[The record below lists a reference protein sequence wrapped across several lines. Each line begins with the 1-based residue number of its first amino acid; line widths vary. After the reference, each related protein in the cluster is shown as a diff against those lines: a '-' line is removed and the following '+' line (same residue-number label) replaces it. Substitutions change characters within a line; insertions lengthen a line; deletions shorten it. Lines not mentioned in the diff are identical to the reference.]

1 MPRDLDQEC
10 AAIEREL
17 KLTPGRDDSELRSKW
32 AVTVDDLM
40 RHLLDLQPTIV
51 HVSGHGHA
59 TGLVLVGDGGRPQLV
74 TPAALTAMIR
84 TTADTVRLAVLNAC
98 YSDAQA
104 EALCDA
110 VGCVIGMKGTISD
123 DAARAF
129 AIGFYRALGHRRSVR
144 NAYEQAEAT
153 LAGKGLSAQAEPRC
167 LVRPGVD
174 IDAPWSGEPAS
185 RASPLAR
192 REPPAGLGPAIAPAV
207 VAASATAASTSAIEI
222 SAGRLESL
230 AESVRARYDL
240 FLAYPSANKPSA
252 RALYDLLQPDVRVF
266 LDERSLPPGA
276 RWDQET
282 PAAQQASRA
291 TVVLISSHAD
301 AAWYLGAEIVT
312 AIALHRAA
320 PSAHALV
327 PVILEPGA
335 ALPYGLSHVQAL
347 DAAAEGGL
355 AGVAARLRLIVA
367 ALRGQAAP
375 LPAAPDVARAGA
387 GGCDHVRLHGRMLR
401 LTDVLFET
409 IMFCVQIDRSLI
421 APTSAPLATRVLEV
435 AQLAAGDQDLCRRI
449 AAELDRRAPWT
460 R

>member
-1 MPRDLDQEC
+1 
-10 AAIEREL
+10 
-17 KLTPGRDDSELRSKW
+17 
-32 AVTVDDLM
+32 
-40 RHLLDLQPTIV
+40 
-51 HVSGHGHA
+51 
-59 TGLVLVGDGGRPQLV
+59 
-74 TPAALTAMIR
+74 MIR

-104 EALCDA
+104 EALCGA

-144 NAYEQAEAT
+144 NAYAQAEAT

-174 IDAPWSGEPAS
+174 IDAPWSGVRDVMAAS
-185 RASPLAR
+185 MPVSP
-192 REPPAGLGPAIAPAV
+192 PPGPARHSSERTETRGPTGV
-207 VAASATAASTSAIEI
+207 
-222 SAGRLESL
+222 
-230 AESVRARYDL
+230 RYDL

-276 RWDQET
+276 RWDMET

-291 TVVLISSHAD
+291 TVALISSYAD
-301 AAWYLGAEIVT
+301 AAWYLGAEIVM
-312 AIALHRAA
+312 ASALHRAA
-320 PSAHALV
+320 PSAHALL

-335 ALPYGLSHVQAL
+335 ALPYGLSHVQAI

-367 ALRGQAAP
+367 TLRGQAAP
-375 LPAAPDVARAGA
+375 LPVVPDIARPGA
-387 GGCDHVRLHGRMLR
+387 GGGDHVRLHQRLSR
-401 LTDVLFET
+401 LTDVIFEQ
-409 IMFCVQIDRSLI
+409 IMFCARIDRSLI

-435 AQLAAGDQDLCRRI
+435 AQLAAADPDLCRRI
-449 AAELDRRAPWT
+449 AAELDQRAPWT